1 MQNNQSPTAIKNRFS
16 SSWSMFGWI
25 AFVAIAL
32 VAGPAT
38 AQQPL
43 SPHATSVQAGEFQ
56 LTVTN
61 GSFVGRITVDGAA
74 SSPAII
80 DGTVA
85 ESTQR
90 LYLVADYEVDEATFV
105 YIDVI
110 AADVYGIAAGDR
122 VGGGLAQVRA
132 GKGQLRQQFW
142 QPPKALIPG
151 RYRVDVLME
160 DGPEA
165 SLSLNVEPVA
175 PPARPIQP
183 FERPPGHNVAL
194 SALGGTVTEAN
205 SPGSGTAW
213 TAENLIDGFARTYDE
228 SGAALAKGWHNDP
241 RAGLP
246 AELVFSFYQGRQAR
260 IGAVVI
266 DTAGIDT
273 EPVIPGAPKH
283 VEVLVSDDNIST
295 NFRAV
300 AEARLWP
307 IYGPQIIRFDPVDA
321 RFLRLRIRSAYRN
334 ARYVAIGEVSIYESA
349 QSPSIVADL
358 PHNIAS
364 PALGGHIERY
374 TSEHPNNKAWN
385 LVDGKVGE
393 DHAWVSADPRPDE
406 AADLPQEFVF
416 TFNHGR
422 AALIE
427 RLEIDADGRPRNR
440 AGDFSSWRPKTVS
453 IAVRDESSSP
463 FRELSTFPLEQQAGT
478 QAVVIGEQ
486 AQALR
491 LRVLENF
498 GGPSTLIG
506 EVRII
511 EGGSLDVPSVASM
524 PMNTPPDLN
533 RSVTDTPADSNEDN
547 NSQSTATAM
556 PLDQAIDG
564 TLDTFEDRDWFSL
577 EVGGNEPQ
585 LLNIELDGHP
595 GLRTQL
601 ELVGD
606 TSAASHVYIPPS
618 DVGSQDR
625 LSWLVAPG
633 KHWISVRS
641 LPLHVVIVWDSSSSM
656 KGRTDALESAVHRY
670 LAKVG
675 ADERLQLIRFS
686 NEVEVLLD
694 DFTGNY
700 REMAPAIDGKFTASG
715 STALG
720 DALRSALDL
729 LDDVSGRRAV
739 VFFTDGHDSSSSK
752 SLVTLL
758 DRVGQADV
766 QIYTVGLGEV
776 MRSYSRRMSGTG
788 VHALHSIARQ
798 SGGRFFFATD
808 KSELREIF
816 DDIARE
822 LREVPQYSIR
832 PSLSKS
838 TGELAVTSL
847 GDPPSGLAPPR
858 VELILDGSGSM
869 RTKVADGRTRMQVAR
884 EVLKNTV
891 LQIPP
896 DVKVALRVFGHRIA
910 EGAPGDCEDSE
921 LLAPHAPDQA
931 DTLSRM
937 IDGIRPLGTTLI
949 AHSLRQA
956 IDTLGDD
963 EDGLVVLVTDGE
975 EECNDDLTAAVDR
988 LRQVNPRFHLNIV
1001 GFEIDDSAVRDELAR
1016 VAELTGGTFIRSED
1030 GGALQKALLATLR
1043 PTFAVTDH
1051 SGNVVGRGLID
1062 GEPITIP
1069 VGRYKLRIDSTAALL
1084 DETAISIQDDRTT
1097 TVRLTEAGSRIA
1109 VNVSTD

>member
-1 MQNNQSPTAIKNRFS
+1 M
-16 SSWSMFGWI
+16 
-25 AFVAIAL
+25 
-32 VAGPAT
+32 
-38 AQQPL
+38 
-43 SPHATSVQAGEFQ
+43 
-56 LTVTN
+56 TN
-61 GSFVGRITVDGAA
+61 GSFVGRITADGAA
-74 SSPAII
+74 SSPVII

-90 LYLVADYEVDEATFV
+90 LYLIADYEVDEATFV
-105 YIDVI
+105 YIDVV
-110 AADVYGIAAGDR
+110 ATEVHGIPAGDR
-122 VGGGLAQVRA
+122 IGGALAQVRA

-142 QPPKALIPG
+142 QPPNTLIPG

-175 PPARPIQP
+175 PPAKPIQP
-183 FERPPGHNVAL
+183 FERPPGHNIAL
-194 SALGGTVTEAN
+194 SALGGTVIEADG
-205 SPGSGTAW
+205 PGSGTAW
-213 TAENLIDGFARTYDE
+213 TAGNLIDGFARTYDE
-228 SGAALAKGWHNDP
+228 RGAALAKGWHNDP
-241 RAGLP
+241 KAGLP

-283 VEVLVSDDNIST
+283 IEVLVSDNTTSES
-295 NFRAV
+295 FRSI

-307 IYGPQIIRFDPVDA
+307 IYAPQTISFEPVDA
-321 RFLRLRIRSAYRN
+321 RFLKLRVLSAYRD
-334 ARYVAIGEVSIYESA
+334 ARYVAMGEVSIYESA
-349 QSPSIVADL
+349 DSPSIVADL
-358 PHNIAS
+358 PHNIANPS
-364 PALGGHIERY
+364 LGGRIERH

-393 DHAWVSADPRPDE
+393 DRAWMSADPKPGE
-406 AADLPQEFVF
+406 AAELPQEFVF

-422 AALIE
+422 TALIE

-440 AGDFSSWRPKTVS
+440 AGDFSASRPKTVS
-453 IAVRDESSSP
+453 LAIRDRPSSP
-463 FRELSTFPLEQQAGT
+463 FRELGTYPLQQLAGT
-478 QAVVIGEQ
+478 QTIAVNEQ
-486 AQALR
+486 AQAVR

-498 GGPSTLIG
+498 GGPTTLIG
-506 EVRII
+506 EIRII
-511 EGGSLDVPSVASM
+511 EGGSVDVPSVASV
-524 PMNTPPDLN
+524 PANAPPDLN
-533 RSVTDTPADSNEDN
+533 STVTDAPKDRNEDN
-547 NSQSTATAM
+547 DTRSTATPM
-556 PLDQAIDG
+556 LIGQATDG

-577 EVGGNEPQ
+577 EIGGKQPQ
-585 LLNIELDGHP
+585 LLNIELDGRP

-606 TSAASHVYIPPS
+606 TGAAPHVYIPPS
-618 DVGSQDR
+618 NVGNEDR
-625 LSWLVAPG
+625 LSWLVEPG
-633 KHWISVRS
+633 NHWLSVRS
-641 LPLHVVIVWDSSSSM
+641 LPLHVVLVWDSSSSM

-670 LAKVG
+670 LAEVG
-675 ADERLQLIRFS
+675 ADERVQLIRFS
-686 NEVEVLLD
+686 NEVDVLLD
-694 DFTGNY
+694 NFTGNY
-700 REMAPAIDGKFTASG
+700 REMVPAIEGKFTASG

-758 DRVGQADV
+758 DRVAQADV
-766 QIYTVGLGEV
+766 QVYTVGLGEV

-788 VHALHSIARQ
+788 VQALQSIARQ

-808 KSELREIF
+808 KRELRTIF
-816 DDIARE
+816 DVIARD

-832 PSLSKS
+832 SSLSES
-838 TGELAVTSL
+838 TGELAVTSV
-847 GDPPSGLAPPR
+847 GNPPSALAPPKI
-858 VELILDGSGSM
+858 ELILDGSGSM
-869 RTKVADGRTRMQVAR
+869 RTTVADGRTRMQVAR

-896 DVKVALRVFGHRIA
+896 DVEVALRVFGHRIA
-910 EGAPGDCEDSE
+910 EGAPGDCEDSQ
-921 LLAPHAPDQA
+921 LLAPHTRNQA

-975 EECNDDLTAAVDR
+975 EECNDDLAAAVAH
-988 LRQVNPRFHLNIV
+988 LREINPRFHLNIV
-1001 GFEIDDSAVRDELAR
+1001 GFEIEDSTVRDELAR

-1062 GEPITIP
+1062 DEPITVP
-1069 VGRYKLRIDSTAALL
+1069 VGRYKLRIDSTAALI